1 MIRDEVKS
9 YQQSSPTK
17 LGLNAASA
25 NRGVVPVQPM
35 DRSPSSA
42 MASAPDKDTKS
53 RIDASSVNGP
63 PLLERQHSGGGGIAG
78 GSAIAPGPSS
88 QAMTA
93 ARSRQMSINHVAATD
108 DRAAFHARGRED
120 DEEDIFEERR
130 EKAIQREKRE
140 QEEEQEQVIRKGT
153 VQSAAAA
160 AATSH
165 ALYGSSGYVSSTS
178 RRENEPAAGASPT
191 ETEIASSN
199 AASAQDSS
207 LSSRVAK
214 QSSSSLVDKS
224 GLRNAALS
232 RTSSSGNKTPST
244 PSPGKMQSVAK
255 AERKQKRIF
264 FLQSMQRR
272 KAEGDESSASS
283 SLLVQSNATTAAAA
297 AKFLD
302 VKGVRAGGVGYSLTD
317 HHPYP
322 QAVIGGEP
330 PIKRSNARGVS
341 LGGAGVPPLPVDFAT
356 QKRDAGLYSGDD
368 QELDALKQAR
378 LAQSGVS
385 SDVSNLFSQ
394 FQSSSF
400 SAREGGSSSAYLE
413 PNNQQLKPV
422 VSRQLNTAP
431 VVVQKRSRFPTLR
444 GGKLGLL

>member
-1 MIRDEVKS
+1 
-9 YQQSSPTK
+9 
-17 LGLNAASA
+17 
-25 NRGVVPVQPM
+25 
-35 DRSPSSA
+35 
-42 MASAPDKDTKS
+42 
-53 RIDASSVNGP
+53 
-63 PLLERQHSGGGGIAG
+63 
-78 GSAIAPGPSS
+78 
-88 QAMTA
+88 MTA

-140 QEEEQEQVIRKGT
+140 QEEEQEQVIRKVPVP
-153 VQSAAAA
+153 VQSAAAAA

-178 RRENEPAAGASPT
+178 RRENEPAAGASPTET